1 MSSALFWSLLLVIV
15 LVKGLFLCL
24 VGWLLCLYLW
34 LVQVWDVVG
43 NGFIV
48 ALVFFFFVLGVHF
61 IFSFS
66 LLCSGLKLSL
76 FLSHSLFYHWSVR
89 KWAD

>member
-24 VGWLLCLYLW
+24 AGWLLFLYLW

-61 IFSFS
+61 IFFFFSFMFWSEAESVSKPFS
-66 LLCSGLKLSL
+66 LLSL
-76 FLSHSLFYHWSVR
+76 VS
-89 KWAD
+89 KEMG